1 MTKVIFIEPDGK
13 QTEIDA
19 KDGASIMQTAVE
31 NNVGSVIGECGGSM
45 ACATCHCYVDEAWAS
60 KTGEQSPGEG
70 DMLDCAASEVRPTSR
85 LSCQITV
92 SPALDGVVIHLPPDQ
107 I

>member
-45 ACATCHCYVDEAWAS
+45 ACATCHC
-60 KTGEQSPGEG
+60 
-70 DMLDCAASEVRPTSR
+70 
-85 LSCQITV
+85 
-92 SPALDGVVIHLPPDQ
+92 
-107 I
+107 

>member
-45 ACATCHCYVDEAWAS
+45 ACATCVGVSGPRSCTVNIRSAYVAALATVPIRFGRPAS
-60 KTGEQSPGEG
+60 TQ
-70 DMLDCAASEVRPTSR
+70 ASTSCTPPTAR
-85 LSCQITV
+85 AT
-92 SPALDGVVIHLPPDQ
+92 
-107 I
+107 